1 MVSNIQGEKK
11 DGECLSHR
19 ALTPVMQPE
28 RDAMQM
34 LQLLTVTAFY
44 NSSSVLE
51 NASSSSLEMG

>member
-1 MVSNIQGEKK
+1 
-11 DGECLSHR
+11 
-19 ALTPVMQPE
+19 MQPE

-44 NSSSVLE
+44 NFSSVLE